1 MKTATD
7 PRQIQSDPLYR
18 EILGEAAWQRLAP
31 AVRLRFGLKPGRG
44 EAFRYEGV
52 MAEVRCSRAGW
63 LLAQLLRMIGTPLAP
78 YSGRHVPTIVEVLP
92 ERHGAGLLWRRVY
105 RFAGRAPVAVSS
117 IKRPDGDGG
126 LLEAVGGGFGMEL
139 EVFERDGRLHF
150 MSRRYFWQLGPLR
163 LPLPAVLAPGLLHV
177 VHGDEGGGRFRF
189 TLSTVHPWLGET
201 FYQDGVF
208 RAVRGV

>member
-7 PRQIQSDPLYR
+7 LRQFQTDPLYR
-18 EILGEAAWQRLAP
+18 TLLGEAAWRRLAP
-31 AVRLRFGLKPGRG
+31 AVRLRFGLKPGPG
-44 EAFRYEGV
+44 ETFRYEGV

-63 LLAQLLRMIGTPLAP
+63 LLAQLCRVIGTPLAP
-78 YSGRHVPTIVEVLP
+78 YRGRDVPTIVEVVP
-92 ERHGAGLLWRRVY
+92 ERGGGLLWRRVY
-105 RFAGRAPVAVSS
+105 SFAGRGPVTVSS
-117 IKRPDGDGG
+117 VKRPDGDGG
-126 LLEAVGGGFGMEL
+126 LLEAVGGGFAMEL

-163 LPLPAVLAPGLLHV
+163 LPLPAALAPGLLHV
-177 VHGDEGGGRFRF
+177 VHGDEGDGRFRF

-208 RAVRGV
+208 RAVRGI

>member
-7 PRQIQSDPLYR
+7 PRQFQTDSLYR
-18 EILGEAAWQRLAP
+18 TLLGDAAWQRLAP
-31 AVRLRFGLKPGRG
+31 AIRLRFGLKPGPG
-44 EAFRYEGV
+44 ETFRYQGAME
-52 MAEVRCSRAGW
+52 EVRCSRAGW
-63 LLAQLLRMIGTPLAP
+63 LLAQLCRLIGTPLAP
-78 YSGRHVPTIVEVLP
+78 HRGRDVPTIVEVLP
-92 ERHGAGLLWRRVY
+92 ERDGAGLLWRRVY
-105 RFAGRAPVAVSS
+105 SFAGRAPVTVSS

-150 MSRRYFWQLGPLR
+150 MSRRYFWQIGPLR
-163 LPLPAVLAPGLLHV
+163 LPLPTILAPGLLHV
-177 VHGDEGGGRFRF
+177 VHGEEGDGCFRF

-208 RAVRGV
+208 RAVRGI